1 MLNDSGY
8 LLAVSLLR
16 LAHEAW
22 FIWRKSS
29 VSYGVGSL
37 GRLANADCVR
47 WRMAGRRESRRFG
60 LGAIQYCRCVR
71 LFRLAYRF
79 NHLELTLPRPIVF
92 RQAESHVW

>member
-1 MLNDSGY
+1 MFNNSGY
-8 LLAVSLLR
+8 LLAVYLLR
-16 LAHEAW
+16 LAHECW

-37 GRLANADCVR
+37 RRLANADCVR
-47 WRMAGRRESRRFG
+47 WRITWRRQKGRIEEDASP
-60 LGAIQYCRCVR
+60 YCRCVR

-92 RQAESHVW
+92 RQAESHVC